1 MCNNLVLLTFLSRLT
16 ALFPISLQMNN
27 KQHLNTKEFLWLAL
41 IFWSASFTAME
52 APFSFVFKTKIQHWQ
67 LFIDG
72 FISLVF
78 IVDLVYHLR
87 EAKKN
92 KSKRDVNDHA
102 KKWMTPLMIAVDL
115 FACIPFDLVSYYLG
129 HQDLFT
135 AFRLLRMVRIIKVYY
150 LVENITIVPKI
161 FKIQSIGVGCLM
173 VVNWIACGWIFI
185 YPMTA
190 DTDVT
195 TYYIRSFYWALT
207 TLTTIG
213 YGDITP
219 HDNIGRIFT
228 CFIMIIGVGMY
239 GIVIGNISRML
250 ASADRYKEQSRE
262 KINDLVMFMRH
273 YKVPDKLQTAA
284 INHYSHLFS
293 KRLSDNDEKIIA
305 DLPHALQQ
313 EMQIYMKIKL
323 ISNIPIFQNCSHDCL
338 KDVST
343 HLEQIYSSPGDRII
357 KIGDIGDEMFIIA
370 HGNVDVILES
380 GERVA
385 TLHDG
390 QIFGEIALLK
400 ETTRTANIQSQT
412 YCDLYKLTKKSFNEI
427 VERYPVLLS
436 NIEGTTLRRSSDNRK
451 KS

>member
-1 MCNNLVLLTFLSRLT
+1 
-16 ALFPISLQMNN
+16 MN
-27 KQHLNTKEFLWLAL
+27 KKHLNTKEFLWVAI
-41 IFWSASFTAME
+41 IFWSASFTAIE
-52 APFSFVFKTKIQHWQ
+52 APFSFVFKTKIQSWQ
-67 LFIDG
+67 LVIDAC
-72 FISLVF
+72 ISLLFVA
-78 IVDLVYHLR
+78 DLIYHLR
-87 EAKKN
+87 EAKKMKGKKDLN
-92 KSKRDVNDHA
+92 VPQR
-102 KKWMTPLMIAVDL
+102 KWMFPLMLTVDVL
-115 FACIPFDLVSYYLG
+115 ACIPFDLFSHYLG

-135 AFRLLRMVRIIKVYY
+135 AFRLMRMIRIIKVYY
-150 LVENITIVPKI
+150 LIENITIVPQI
-161 FKIQSIGVGCLM
+161 FKVQSIAVGALM

-190 DTDVT
+190 DTDVAS
-195 TYYIRSFYWALT
+195 YYIRSFYWALT

-213 YGDITP
+213 YGDIVP
-219 HDNIGRIFT
+219 HDNVGRIFT

-262 KINDLVMFMRH
+262 KISDLLMFMKH
-273 YKVPDKLQTAA
+273 YKIPDTLQSAA
-284 INHYSHLFS
+284 INHYSHLYS

-313 EMQIYMKIKL
+313 EMQIYMKINL
-323 ISNIPIFQNCSHDCL
+323 ISNIPVFHDCPHNCL

-343 HLEQIYSSPGDRII
+343 HLEQIYSSPGDMII

-400 ETTRTANIQSQT
+400 ETKRTANVQSQT
-412 YCDLYKLTKKSFNEI
+412 YCDLFKLTRKSFNDI
-427 VERYPVLLS
+427 IERYPMLLT
-436 NIEGTTLRRSSDNRK
+436 NIEGTTKRRSSDK
-451 KS
+451 K

>member
-1 MCNNLVLLTFLSRLT
+1 M
-16 ALFPISLQMNN
+16 I
-27 KQHLNTKEFLWLAL
+27 KKHLNTQEFLWVAI
-41 IFWSASFTAME
+41 IFWSASFTAIE
-52 APFSFVFKTKIQHWQ
+52 APFSFVFKTKIQTWQ
-67 LFIDG
+67 L
-72 FISLVF
+72 
-78 IVDLVYHLR
+78 IVDAIISILFILDLIYHLK
-87 EAKKN
+87 EAKKHKDKTDIN
-92 KSKRDVNDHA
+92 LNQ
-102 KKWMTPLMIAVDL
+102 KKWLFPLMLTVDL
-115 FACIPFDLVSYYLG
+115 LACIPFDLLSHYLG

-135 AFRLLRMVRIIKVYY
+135 AFRLLRMIRIIKVYY
-150 LVENITIVPKI
+150 LIENITIVPKI
-161 FKIQSIGVGCLM
+161 FKMQSIAVGCLM

-213 YGDITP
+213 YGDIVP

-262 KINDLVMFMRH
+262 KINDLLMFMKH
-273 YKVPDKLQTAA
+273 YKIPDRLQKAA
-284 INHYSHLFS
+284 INHYSHLYS
-293 KRLSDNDEKIIA
+293 KRLSENDEKIIA
-305 DLPHALQQ
+305 DLPHAIQH

-323 ISNIPIFQNCSHDCL
+323 ISNIPIFQECPHDCL

-343 HLEQIYSSPGDRII
+343 HLEQIYSSPGDMII
-357 KIGDIGDEMFIIA
+357 NIGDLGEEMFVIA

-400 ETTRTANIQSQT
+400 EIKRTANIQSST

-427 VERYPVLLS
+427 VQRYPILLS
-436 NIEGTTLRRSSDNRK
+436 NIENTTQRRSTDKTPTSSSNGK
-451 KS
+451 